1 MNGSPEQSQQQ
12 TWFFLCL
19 LCLLQQIKHEWCD
32 FSNFKCCTIKKTT
45 QTCVFLYVYET
56 LIVCICFICVCVC
69 VGEGM
74 PHVSLILKC
83 RAHSVWLNNE
93 FSRLRTGE
101 PTMLITQINKHADEQ
116 QQWNNGNTIGSVSS
130 VADREDNYSYPPTP
144 SLPFKHPHT
153 SLLHAFL
160 SLLFSPSVIFFLSF
174 SLQWFLSLP
183 VFLSL
188 SVFFFN
194 VACLLLYLTCN

>member
-1 MNGSPEQSQQQ
+1 MSGVILVFSCVAQKKNYTDVCFPV
-12 TWFFLCL
+12 CL
-19 LCLLQQIKHEWCD
+19 WDPDCLHMHL
-32 FSNFKCCTIKKTT
+32 
-45 QTCVFLYVYET
+45 
-56 LIVCICFICVCVC
+56 CVCFRL
-69 VGEGM
+69 GWGWGGGM
-74 PHVSLILKC
+74 LHGSLVLKC
-83 RAHSVWLNNE
+83 RAHLVWLNNE

-116 QQWNNGNTIGSVSS
+116 QQWNNGNTIGSISS

-144 SLPFKHPHT
+144 SLPFKHPLPHLLSSHT

-160 SLLFSPSVIFFLSF
+160 SLLLSPSVIFFLSF

-188 SVFFFN
+188 SVFFQRGLSTSLPN
-194 VACLLLYLTCN
+194 M